1 MTPRGIRPTRLQ
13 DRIVVFFVVLLM
25 AVQLVS
31 FYFIRYAIEHTAQG
45 TMREELR
52 VGSRVFKRLLE
63 QNSEKLV
70 EATSVLT
77 YDFGFREAI
86 ASRDRPTILSALR
99 NHSARIKASG
109 MSVIGLDGLV
119 VADTIQESNAGR
131 PYPFPDLIESAA
143 RIGRVAGVR
152 VVDAR
157 PYQIIVV
164 PVLAPLPIAW
174 VSMNFVIDD
183 ATARDLQR
191 LATSEVSF
199 VQVTGGQARILATTL
214 PPTRRMDLVGA
225 AQHIIDTAGEGAT
238 VRRGDD
244 EFEVLAAPLEDTGT
258 LPIHAILQRSSAEGL
273 AAYLLLEAIMLII
286 AGLSLA
292 VTLAGAVRIA
302 RRITRPVAKLGE
314 AAREIERG
322 NYAVRVGGEASD
334 EIGELGRAFDRM
346 AMGLAERDN
355 MRDVLGKVASNE
367 VVTRLLEGG
376 DIELGGEERD
386 VTVMFTDI
394 RNFTAIVEK
403 LTPDQSL
410 QLLNEFLTV
419 ISEVI
424 ETHGGVVDKYLGDGV
439 MALFGAPVTRPD
451 DAQRALGCALEIR
464 RRVGALGPILAAR
477 GLPHPQVGIGINTS
491 RVIAGNIGSPSRLNY
506 TVLGDGVNLASRLEG
521 LTKRYH
527 VPIVVG
533 ITTRGQVRD
542 IVCRELDKVRVRGK
556 TVAERIFEP
565 LGAEGTL
572 TPAQVVH
579 LAQWHDALEMFRLRC
594 WEPATDSFRALAAV
608 PGYERLCAI
617 YLGYIRDLAANPP
630 GEDWDASFTLY
641 EK

>member
-1 MTPRGIRPTRLQ
+1 MTPRLIRPTRLQ

-31 FYFIRYAIEHTAQG
+31 FLFIRYAIAHTAEN

-52 VGSRVFKRLLE
+52 VGSRVFRRFLE
-63 QNSEKLV
+63 LNSSQLV

-86 ASRDRPTILSALR
+86 ATRDRATILSALR
-99 NHSARIKASG
+99 NHAARIKASG
-109 MSVIGLDGLV
+109 MSVIDLEGIV
-119 VADTIQESNAGR
+119 VADTIQEPNAGK
-131 PYPFPDLIESAA
+131 PYPFADLIGRAA
-143 RIGRVAGVR
+143 ELGRTAGVR
-152 VVDAR
+152 VVDGHT
-157 PYQIIVV
+157 YQIIVV

-174 VSMNFVIDD
+174 VSMSFVIDD
-183 ATARDLQR
+183 STARDLKR
-191 LATSEVSF
+191 LATAEVSF
-199 VQVTGGQARILATTL
+199 VQSVRGAPRILATTL
-214 PPTRRMDLVGA
+214 PPTRRGALVA
-225 AQHIIDTAGEGAT
+225 AADTIIATARDGAT
-238 VRRGDD
+238 ARLGDED
-244 EFEVLAAPLEDTGT
+244 FEVLATPIEDTGS
-258 LPIHAILQRSSAEGL
+258 LPIYAILQRSTAEGL
-273 AAYLLLEAIMLII
+273 AAYFLLEAIMLLI
-286 AGLSLA
+286 AGMSIA
-292 VTLAGAVRIA
+292 VTALGAIRIA
-302 RRITRPVAKLGE
+302 RRITRPVSQLGA

-322 NYAVRVGGEASD
+322 NYSVRVGGEASD

-346 AMGLAERDN
+346 ATGLAERDN
-355 MRDVLGKVASNE
+355 MRDILGKVASNE

-376 DIELGGEERD
+376 DIELGGEQRD

-394 RNFTAIVEK
+394 RNFTALVER

-424 ETHGGVVDKYLGDGV
+424 EAHGGVVDKYLGDGV

-451 DAQRALGCALEIR
+451 DAERALHCALEIR
-464 RRVGALGPILAAR
+464 RRVEGLGPVLAAR
-477 GLPHPQVGIGINTS
+477 GLPHPQVGMGINTS

-527 VPIVVG
+527 VPIVIGV
-533 ITTRGQVRD
+533 TTRELVRD

-556 TVAERIFEP
+556 TVPERIFEP
-565 LGAEGTL
+565 LGATGTL
-572 TPAQVVH
+572 TATQMVH
-579 LAQWHDALEMFRLRC
+579 LAQWHEALEMFRLRC
-594 WEPATDSFRALAAV
+594 WETSAASLRELATL
-608 PGYERLCAI
+608 PGYERLAAI
-617 YLGYIRDLAANPP
+617 YLGSMRDLAANPP